1 MDAVRD
7 LLTERA
13 VLGLIAT
20 LAVLGLF
27 VMLCRARR
35 VSTSV
40 EDAVMDML
48 HRMSKASADLR
59 EGLTEDAANKAT
71 PHLREMLR
79 CVAVGITDHEGTL
92 LSWDGG
98 ANDHYEFLRAY
109 IERAIGEGHKE
120 HVEHRKL
127 ECELPGPCSMHS
139 AVIVPL
145 VVEGDVA
152 GTLIVI
158 SGVANKR
165 QIRMAEE
172 TARFVSTQLELEV
185 LQKSRQALAQAEVR
199 ALRAQI
205 SPHFVYNALNTI
217 SSLIRTDPGH
227 ARELLQEFAEFTRYS
242 FRTDGFFT
250 TLADE
255 LTNIHRYLTIEQARY
270 GSRLNVRLKIAPEVL
285 QVVLPFLVL
294 QPLVENAVRH
304 GLAKKPGGGELT
316 IIAEDNGAEALIS
329 VEDDGVGMDPDRLFD
344 DLKDAHQ
351 TGAHVGLGNINHRMR
366 AVFGDDYALVVETA
380 PEAGMKIILKIPKYR
395 PGVQTNLPL
404 VPPRLE
410 DTTEQPVVRA

>member
-1 MDAVRD
+1 VGD

-13 VLGLIAT
+13 VLGVIAT

-48 HRMSKASADLR
+48 HRMSRASADLR
-59 EGLTEDAANKAT
+59 EGLTEEAANKAT

-79 CVAVGITDHEGTL
+79 CVAVGITDADGTL

-98 ANDHYEFLRAY
+98 AADHYEPLREY
-109 IERAIGEGHKE
+109 VERSIREHQKE

-127 ECELPGPCSMHS
+127 DCGLPGPCSLHS
-139 AVIVPL
+139 AVVVPL
-145 VVEGDVA
+145 FVEGDVA
-152 GTLIVI
+152 GTLIVV

-165 QIRMAEE
+165 QVRMAEE

-185 LQKSRQALAQAEVR
+185 LQKSRQALAQAEVK

-217 SSLIRTDPGH
+217 SSLIRTDPAH

-250 TLADE
+250 TLSDE
-255 LTNIHRYLTIEQARY
+255 LNNIHRYLTIEQARY
-270 GSRLNVRLKIAPEVL
+270 GERLNVRLRVAPEVL

-304 GLAKKPGGGELT
+304 GLAKKPGGGLLT
-316 IIAEDNGAEALIS
+316 ITAEDNGAEALIS

-351 TGAHVGLGNINHRMR
+351 TGAHVGLGNINNRMR
-366 AVFGDDYALVVETA
+366 SVFGDEYALVVETA
-380 PEAGMKIILKIPKYR
+380 PGAGMKTIIKVPKFSRGVR
-395 PGVQTNLPL
+395 PNLTLVQ
-404 VPPRLE
+404 PPDE
-410 DTTEQPVVRA
+410 PSTAEQPVIRA

>member
-98 ANDHYEFLRAY
+98 ANDHYEFLRAF

-127 ECELPGPCSMHS
+127 ECELPGPCSLHS

-152 GTLIVI
+152 GTLIVV

-380 PEAGMKIILKIPKYR
+380 PDAGMKIILKIPKYR

-410 DTTEQPVVRA
+410 DTTEQPAVNA

>member
-98 ANDHYEFLRAY
+98 ANDHYEFLRAF

-127 ECELPGPCSMHS
+127 ECELPGPCSLHS

-152 GTLIVI
+152 GTLIVV

-217 SSLIRTDPGH
+217 SSLIRTDPAH

-380 PEAGMKIILKIPKYR
+380 PDAGMKIILKIPKYR

>member
-1 MDAVRD
+1 MDPVGD
-7 LLTERA
+7 LLAERT
-13 VLGLIAT
+13 VLGVIAT

-59 EGLTEDAANKAT
+59 EGLTQEAADKAT

-92 LSWDGG
+92 LSWDGE
-98 ANDHYEFLRAY
+98 ANDHYEFLREY
-109 IERAIGEGHKE
+109 IERAITGGHKE

-127 ECELPGPCSMHS
+127 GCPLPGPCSLHS
-139 AVIVPL
+139 AVVVPL
-145 VVEGDVA
+145 VVENDVA

-185 LQKSRQALAQAEVR
+185 LQKSRQALAQAEVK

-217 SSLIRTDPGH
+217 SSLIRTDPAH

-270 GSRLNVRLKIAPEVL
+270 GPRLNVRLRIAPEVL

-304 GLAKKPGGGELT
+304 GIAKKPGGGLLT

-351 TGAHVGLGNINHRMR
+351 TGAHVGLGNINDRMR
-366 AVFGDDYALVVETA
+366 AVFGDEYALVVETA
-380 PEAGMKIILKIPKYR
+380 PDAGMKIILKIPKYSR
-395 PGVQTNLPL
+395 GVRKNLTL
-404 VPPRLE
+404 VQPPIDE
-410 DTTEQPVVRA
+410 TSEQPVIRA

>member
-13 VLGLIAT
+13 VLGVIAS

-59 EGLTEDAANKAT
+59 EGLTQDAADKAT

-79 CVAVGITDHEGTL
+79 CVAVGITDHDGTL

-98 ANDHYEFLRAY
+98 ANDHYEFLRPY
-109 IERAIGEGHKE
+109 IERAIGEFHKE

-127 ECELPGPCSMHS
+127 DCELPGPCSLHS

-145 VVEGDVA
+145 IVESEVA
-152 GTLIVI
+152 GTLIVV

-217 SSLIRTDPGH
+217 SSLIRTDPSH

-270 GSRLNVRLKIAPEVL
+270 GSQLNVRLKIAPEVL

-304 GLAKKPGGGELT
+304 GLAKKPGGGLLT

-329 VEDDGVGMDPDRLFD
+329 VEDDGVGMDPDRLFE

-380 PEAGMKIILKIPKYR
+380 PDAGMKIILKVPKYS
-395 PGVQTNLPL
+395 PGVRTNLPI
-404 VPPRLE
+404 VPPKLE
-410 DTTEQPVVRA
+410 ETAEQPAVRA

>member
-1 MDAVRD
+1 MGD

-13 VLGLIAT
+13 VLGVIAT

-48 HRMSKASADLR
+48 HRMSRASSDLR
-59 EGLTEDAANKAT
+59 EGLTEEAANKAT

-79 CVAVGITDHEGTL
+79 CVAVGLTDADGTL

-98 ANDHYEFLRAY
+98 AAEHYAPLREY
-109 IERAIGEGHKE
+109 VERSIREHQKE

-127 ECELPGPCSMHS
+127 DCELPGPCALHS

-145 VVEGDVA
+145 FVEGDVA
-152 GTLIVI
+152 GTLIVV

-165 QIRMAEE
+165 QVRMAEE

-185 LQKSRQALAQAEVR
+185 LQKSRQALAQAEVK

-217 SSLIRTDPGH
+217 SSLIRTDPAH

-250 TLADE
+250 TLSDE
-255 LTNIHRYLTIEQARY
+255 LNNIHRYLTIEQARY
-270 GSRLNVRLKIAPEVL
+270 GERLNVRLRVAPEVL

-304 GLAKKPGGGELT
+304 GLAKKPGGGLLT
-316 IIAEDNGAEALIS
+316 ITAEDNGAEALIS

-351 TGAHVGLGNINHRMR
+351 TGAHVGLGNINNRMR
-366 AVFGDDYALVVETA
+366 SVFGDEYALVVETA
-380 PEAGMKIILKIPKYR
+380 PGAGMKTIIKVPKFSRGVR
-395 PGVQTNLPL
+395 PNLTLVQPQEEPNTA
-404 VPPRLE
+404 
-410 DTTEQPVVRA
+410 EQPVIRA

>member
-13 VLGLIAT
+13 VLGVIAT

-59 EGLTEDAANKAT
+59 EGLTQEAADKAT

-79 CVAVGITDHEGTL
+79 CVAVGITDDEGTL

-98 ANDHYEFLRAY
+98 ANDHYEFLLPY
-109 IERAIGEGHKE
+109 IERAIGEVHKE

-127 ECELPGPCSMHS
+127 DCELPGPCSLHS

-145 VVEGDVA
+145 IVESEVA
-152 GTLIVI
+152 GTLIVV

-185 LQKSRQALAQAEVR
+185 LQKSRQALAQAEVK

-217 SSLIRTDPGH
+217 SSLIRTDPAH

-270 GSRLNVRLKIAPEVL
+270 GARLNVRLKIAPEVL
-285 QVVLPFLVL
+285 QVVMPFLVL

-304 GLAKKPGGGELT
+304 GLAKKPGGGLLT

-329 VEDDGVGMDPDRLFD
+329 VEDDGVGMDPDRLFE

-366 AVFGDDYALVVETA
+366 AVFGDAYALVVETA
-380 PEAGMKIILKIPKYR
+380 PDAGMKIILKVPKYA
-395 PGVQTNLPL
+395 PGVRTNLPL
-404 VPPRLE
+404 VPPRLDE
-410 DTTEQPVVRA
+410 TAEQPVVRA

>member
-7 LLTERA
+7 LLSERA

-79 CVAVGITDHEGTL
+79 CVAVGITDAEGTL
-92 LSWDGG
+92 LSWDGE
-98 ANDHYEFLRAY
+98 ANDHYEFLRPF
-109 IERAIGEGHKE
+109 IEHAIGGGHKE

-127 ECELPGPCSMHS
+127 DCELPGPCLLHT

-145 VVEGDVA
+145 EVENDVA
-152 GTLIVI
+152 GTLIVV
-158 SGVANKR
+158 SGVPNKR

-185 LQKSRQALAQAEVR
+185 LQKSRQALAQAEVK

-217 SSLIRTDPGH
+217 SSLIRTDPKH

-304 GLAKKPGGGELT
+304 GLAKKPGGGLLT

-329 VEDDGVGMDPDRLFD
+329 VEDDGVGMDPDRLFE

-380 PEAGMKIILKIPKYR
+380 PDAGMKIILKIPKYSR
-395 PGVQTNLPL
+395 GVQTNLPL

-410 DTTEQPVVRA
+410 DTAEQAAVRA

>member
-1 MDAVRD
+1 MVPVGD

-13 VLGLIAT
+13 VLGVIAT

-59 EGLTEDAANKAT
+59 EGLTQEAADKAT

-79 CVAVGITDHEGTL
+79 CVAVAITDSDGTV

-98 ANDHYEFLRAY
+98 AADHYEYLRDTIAHAVTNN
-109 IERAIGEGHKE
+109 RKE
-120 HVEHRKL
+120 HIEHRKL
-127 ECELPGPCSMHS
+127 GCELQGPCSLHS
-139 AVIVPL
+139 AVVVPL
-145 VVEGDVA
+145 RVEGDVT
-152 GTLIVI
+152 GTLIVV
-158 SGVANKR
+158 SGVASKR

-217 SSLIRTDPGH
+217 SSLIRTDPAH

-242 FRTDGFFT
+242 FRTDGLFT

-270 GSRLNVRLKIAPEVL
+270 GSRLNVRLRIAPEVL

-304 GLAKKPGGGELT
+304 GLAKKPGGGMLT
-316 IIAEDNGAEALIS
+316 ITAEDNGNEALIS
-329 VEDDGVGMDPDRLFD
+329 VEDDGVGMDPDRLD
-344 DLKDAHQ
+344 DIKDAHQ
-351 TGAHVGLGNINHRMR
+351 TGAHVGIGNINDRMR
-366 AVFGDDYALVVETA
+366 TVFGAEYALVVETA
-380 PEAGMKIILKIPKYR
+380 PNAGTKVILKVPKGR
-395 PGVQTNLPL
+395 RGVLPNLNFGGVTDEPMTN
-404 VPPRLE
+404 
-410 DTTEQPVVRA
+410 EQPVIRA

>member
-127 ECELPGPCSMHS
+127 DCELPGPCSLHS

-152 GTLIVI
+152 GTLIVV

-217 SSLIRTDPGH
+217 SSLIRTDPAH

-410 DTTEQPVVRA
+410 DTTEQPAVRA

>member
-13 VLGLIAT
+13 VLGLIAS

-59 EGLTEDAANKAT
+59 EGLTEDAADKAT

-98 ANDHYEFLRAY
+98 ANDHYEFLRSY

-127 ECELPGPCSMHS
+127 ECELPGPCSLHT

-145 VVEGDVA
+145 VVENEVA
-152 GTLIVI
+152 GTLIVV

-217 SSLIRTDPGH
+217 SSLIRTDPAH

-250 TLADE
+250 TLSDE
-255 LTNIHRYLTIEQARY
+255 LKNIHRYLTIEQARY
-270 GSRLNVRLKIAPEVL
+270 GPRLNVRLKVAPEVL

-329 VEDDGVGMDPDRLFD
+329 VEDDGVGMDPDRLFE

-351 TGAHVGLGNINHRMR
+351 TGAHVGIGNINHRMR

-380 PEAGMKIILKIPKYR
+380 PDAGMKIILKIPKYR
-395 PGVQTNLPL
+395 PGVRTNLPI

>member
-13 VLGLIAT
+13 VLGVIAT

-59 EGLTEDAANKAT
+59 EGLTQDAADKAT

-98 ANDHYEFLRAY
+98 ANDHYEFLRSY
-109 IERAIGEGHKE
+109 IERAIGECHKE

-127 ECELPGPCSMHS
+127 DCELPGPCSLHS

-145 VVEGDVA
+145 IVESEVA
-152 GTLIVI
+152 GTLIVV

-217 SSLIRTDPGH
+217 SSLIRTDPAH

-270 GSRLNVRLKIAPEVL
+270 GPRLNVRLKIAPEVL

-304 GLAKKPGGGELT
+304 GLAKKPGGGLLT

-329 VEDDGVGMDPDRLFD
+329 VEDDGLGMDPDRLFE

-380 PEAGMKIILKIPKYR
+380 PDAGMKIILKVPKYS
-395 PGVQTNLPL
+395 PGVRTNLPL
-404 VPPRLE
+404 VPHNLE
-410 DTTEQPVVRA
+410 ETAEQPVVRA

>member
-98 ANDHYEFLRAY
+98 ANDHYEFLRSY

-127 ECELPGPCSMHS
+127 ECELPGPCSLHS

-152 GTLIVI
+152 GTLIVV

-217 SSLIRTDPGH
+217 SSLIRTDPSH

-410 DTTEQPVVRA
+410 DTSEQPAVRA

>member
-1 MDAVRD
+1 MPD
-7 LLTERA
+7 LLTGRL
-13 VLGLIAT
+13 VLGVIAT
-20 LAVLGLF
+20 MAVCGLF
-27 VMLCRARR
+27 MMLCRARR

-48 HRMSKASADLR
+48 ARMSKASADLR
-59 EGLTEDAANKAT
+59 EGLTEDSANKAT

-92 LSWDGG
+92 LSWDGE
-98 ANDHYEFLRAY
+98 ANDHYEPLQDY
-109 IERAIGEGHKE
+109 IESAIGGGHKE

-127 ECELPGPCSMHS
+127 DCELPGPCAMHS

-145 VVEGDVA
+145 EVEHEVA
-152 GTLIVI
+152 GTLIVV
-158 SGVANKR
+158 SGVPNKR
-165 QIRMAEE
+165 QITMAEE

-217 SSLIRTDPGH
+217 SSLIRTDPAH

-242 FRTDGFFT
+242 FRTDGLYT
-250 TLADE
+250 TLSDE

-270 GSRLNVRLKIAPEVL
+270 GPRLNVRLKVAPEVL
-285 QVVLPFLVL
+285 HVVLPFLAL

-304 GLAKKPGGGELT
+304 GLAKKPGGGLLT
-316 IIAEDNGAEALIS
+316 IIAEDNGSEALIS
-329 VEDDGVGMDPDRLFD
+329 VEDDGIGMDPERLFE
-344 DLKDAHQ
+344 DLKDAHT
-351 TGAHVGLGNINHRMR
+351 TGAHVGLGNINQRMR
-366 AVFGDDYALVVETA
+366 SAFGDDYALVVETA
-380 PEAGMKIILKIPKYR
+380 QDAGMKIILKVPKYS

-410 DTTEQPVVRA
+410 DTTEQEVVSA

>member
-1 MDAVRD
+1 MDAVGH
-7 LLTERA
+7 LLTQRA
-13 VLGLIAT
+13 ALGVIAT
-20 LAVLGLF
+20 MAVLGLF

-59 EGLTEDAANKAT
+59 EGLTQDAADKAT

-79 CVAVGITDHEGTL
+79 CVAVGITDDDGTL

-98 ANDHYEFLRAY
+98 ANDHYEFLRPY
-109 IERAIGEGHKE
+109 IERAIGECHKE

-127 ECELPGPCSMHS
+127 DCELPSPCSLHS

-145 VVEGDVA
+145 IVESEVA
-152 GTLIVI
+152 GTLIVV

-217 SSLIRTDPGH
+217 SSLIRTDPSH

-270 GSRLNVRLKIAPEVL
+270 GPRLNVRLKIAPEVL

-304 GLAKKPGGGELT
+304 GLAKKPGGGLLT

-329 VEDDGVGMDPDRLFD
+329 VEDDGVGMDPDRLFE

-380 PEAGMKIILKIPKYR
+380 PDAGMKIILKVPKYS
-395 PGVQTNLPL
+395 PGVRTNLPL
-404 VPPRLE
+404 VPPKLE
-410 DTTEQPVVRA
+410 ETAEQPVVRA

>member
-7 LLTERA
+7 LMTERA
-13 VLGLIAT
+13 LLGLIASM
-20 LAVLGLF
+20 AVLGLF

-79 CVAVGITDHEGTL
+79 CVAVGITDDEGTL

-98 ANDHYEFLRAY
+98 ANDHYEFLRTY

-127 ECELPGPCSMHS
+127 DCELPGPCSLHT

-145 VVEGDVA
+145 VVENEVA
-152 GTLIVI
+152 GTLIVV

-217 SSLIRTDPGH
+217 SSLIRTDPAH

-270 GSRLNVRLKIAPEVL
+270 GPRLNVRLKIAPEVL

-329 VEDDGVGMDPDRLFD
+329 VEDDGVGMDPDRLFE

-380 PEAGMKIILKIPKYR
+380 PDAGMKIILKIPKYSR
-395 PGVQTNLPL
+395 GVRTNLPI

-410 DTTEQPVVRA
+410 DTSEQPVVRA

>member
-127 ECELPGPCSMHS
+127 ECELPGPCSLHS

-152 GTLIVI
+152 GTLIVV

-217 SSLIRTDPGH
+217 SSLIRTDPSH

-410 DTTEQPVVRA
+410 DTTEQPAVRA

>member
-98 ANDHYEFLRAY
+98 ANDHYEFLRTY

-127 ECELPGPCSMHS
+127 DCELPGPCSLHS

-152 GTLIVI
+152 GTLIVV

-217 SSLIRTDPGH
+217 SSLIRTDPAH

-380 PEAGMKIILKIPKYR
+380 PDAGMKIILKIPKYR

-410 DTTEQPVVRA
+410 DTTEQPAVRA

>member
-127 ECELPGPCSMHS
+127 DCELPGPCSLHS

-152 GTLIVI
+152 GTLIVV

-217 SSLIRTDPGH
+217 SSLIRTDPAH

-404 VPPRLE
+404 VPSRLE

>member
-98 ANDHYEFLRAY
+98 ANDHYEFLRTY
-109 IERAIGEGHKE
+109 TERATGEGHKE

-127 ECELPGPCSMHS
+127 DCELPGPCSLHS

-145 VVEGDVA
+145 VVENDVA
-152 GTLIVI
+152 GTLIVV

-217 SSLIRTDPGH
+217 SSLIRTDPAH

-329 VEDDGVGMDPDRLFD
+329 VEDDGVGMDPDRLFE

-380 PEAGMKIILKIPKYR
+380 PDAGMKIILKIPKYR

>member
-13 VLGLIAT
+13 VLGVIAT

-59 EGLTEDAANKAT
+59 EGLTQEAADKAT

-98 ANDHYEFLRAY
+98 ANDHYEFLVPF
-109 IERAIGEGHKE
+109 IERAIGEVHKE

-127 ECELPGPCSMHS
+127 DCELPGPCSLHS

-145 VVEGDVA
+145 IVESEVA
-152 GTLIVI
+152 GTLIVV

-185 LQKSRQALAQAEVR
+185 LQKSRQALAQAEVK

-217 SSLIRTDPGH
+217 SSLIRTDPAH

-270 GSRLNVRLKIAPEVL
+270 GARLNVRLKIAPEVL

-304 GLAKKPGGGELT
+304 GLAKKPGGGLLT

-329 VEDDGVGMDPDRLFD
+329 VEDDGVGMDPDRLFE

-380 PEAGMKIILKIPKYR
+380 PDAGMKIILKVPKYS
-395 PGVQTNLPL
+395 PGVRTNIPIM
-404 VPPRLE
+404 PPKLDE
-410 DTTEQPVVRA
+410 TAEQPVVRA

>member
-13 VLGLIAT
+13 VLGVIAT

-59 EGLTEDAANKAT
+59 EGLTQEAADKAT

-98 ANDHYEFLRAY
+98 ANDHYEFLRPF
-109 IERAIGEGHKE
+109 IERAIGEVRKE

-127 ECELPGPCSMHS
+127 DCELPGPCTLHS
-139 AVIVPL
+139 AVVVPL
-145 VVEGDVA
+145 IVENDVA
-152 GTLIVI
+152 GTLIVV

-185 LQKSRQALAQAEVR
+185 LQKSRQALAQAEVK

-217 SSLIRTDPGH
+217 SSLIRTDPAH

-270 GSRLNVRLKIAPEVL
+270 GPRLNVRLKIAPEVL
-285 QVVLPFLVL
+285 QVVMPFLVL

-304 GLAKKPGGGELT
+304 GLAKKPGGGLLT

-329 VEDDGVGMDPDRLFD
+329 VEDDGVGMDPDRLFE

-366 AVFGDDYALVVETA
+366 AVFGDAYALVVETA
-380 PEAGMKIILKIPKYR
+380 PDAGMKIILKVPKYS
-395 PGVQTNLPL
+395 PGVRTNLPL
-404 VPPRLE
+404 VPPRLDE
-410 DTTEQPVVRA
+410 TAEQPVVRA

>member
-127 ECELPGPCSMHS
+127 DCELPGPCSLHS

-152 GTLIVI
+152 GTLIVV
-158 SGVANKR
+158 SGVAGKR

-217 SSLIRTDPGH
+217 SSLIRTDPSH

-380 PEAGMKIILKIPKYR
+380 PDAGMKIILKIPKYR

-410 DTTEQPVVRA
+410 DTTEQPAVNA

>member
-98 ANDHYEFLRAY
+98 ANDHYEFLRTF

-127 ECELPGPCSMHS
+127 ECELPGPCSLHS

-152 GTLIVI
+152 GTLIVV

-217 SSLIRTDPGH
+217 SSLIRTDPAH

-380 PEAGMKIILKIPKYR
+380 PDAGMKIILKIPKYR

-410 DTTEQPVVRA
+410 DTTEQPAVNA

>member
-13 VLGLIAT
+13 VLGLIAS

-98 ANDHYEFLRAY
+98 ANDHYEFLRTY

-127 ECELPGPCSMHS
+127 ECELPGPCSLHT

-145 VVEGDVA
+145 VVENEVA
-152 GTLIVI
+152 GTLIVV

-217 SSLIRTDPGH
+217 SSLIRTDPAH

-250 TLADE
+250 TLSDE
-255 LTNIHRYLTIEQARY
+255 LKNIHRYLTIEQARY
-270 GSRLNVRLKIAPEVL
+270 GPRLNVRLKVAPEVL

-329 VEDDGVGMDPDRLFD
+329 VEDDGVGMDPDRLFE

-351 TGAHVGLGNINHRMR
+351 TGAHVGIGNINHRMR

-380 PEAGMKIILKIPKYR
+380 PDAGMKIILKIPKYR
-395 PGVQTNLPL
+395 PGVRTNLPI

>member
-13 VLGLIAT
+13 VLGVIAT

-59 EGLTEDAANKAT
+59 EGLTQEAADKAT

-98 ANDHYEFLRAY
+98 ANDHYEFLRPF
-109 IERAIGEGHKE
+109 IERAIGEVRKE

-127 ECELPGPCSMHS
+127 DCELPGPCTLHS

-145 VVEGDVA
+145 IVENDVA
-152 GTLIVI
+152 GTLIVV

-185 LQKSRQALAQAEVR
+185 LQKSRQALAQAEVK

-217 SSLIRTDPGH
+217 SSLIRTDPAH

-270 GSRLNVRLKIAPEVL
+270 GPRLNVRLKIAPEVL
-285 QVVLPFLVL
+285 QVVMPFLVL

-304 GLAKKPGGGELT
+304 GLAKKPGGGLLT

-329 VEDDGVGMDPDRLFD
+329 VEDDGVGMDPDRLFE

-366 AVFGDDYALVVETA
+366 AVFGDAYALVVETA
-380 PEAGMKIILKIPKYR
+380 PDAGMKIILKVPKYS
-395 PGVQTNLPL
+395 PGVRTNLPL
-404 VPPRLE
+404 VPPKLDE
-410 DTTEQPVVRA
+410 TAEQPVVRA

>member
-13 VLGLIAT
+13 VLGLIAS

-98 ANDHYEFLRAY
+98 ANDHYEFLRTY

-127 ECELPGPCSMHS
+127 DCELPGPCSLHT

-145 VVEGDVA
+145 VVENEVA
-152 GTLIVI
+152 GTLIVV

-217 SSLIRTDPGH
+217 SSLIRTDPAH

-250 TLADE
+250 TLSDE
-255 LTNIHRYLTIEQARY
+255 LKNIHRYLTIEQARY
-270 GSRLNVRLKIAPEVL
+270 GPRLNVRLKVAPEVL

-329 VEDDGVGMDPDRLFD
+329 VEDDGVGMDPDRLFE

-351 TGAHVGLGNINHRMR
+351 TGAHVGIGNINHRMR

-380 PEAGMKIILKIPKYR
+380 PDAGMKIILKIPKYR
-395 PGVQTNLPL
+395 PGVRTNLPI

>member
-127 ECELPGPCSMHS
+127 ECELPGPCSLHS

-152 GTLIVI
+152 GTLIVV

>member
-98 ANDHYEFLRAY
+98 ANDHYEFLRTY

-127 ECELPGPCSMHS
+127 ECELPGPCSLHS

-152 GTLIVI
+152 GTLIVV

-217 SSLIRTDPGH
+217 SSLIRTDPAH

-380 PEAGMKIILKIPKYR
+380 PDAGMKIILKIPKYR

-404 VPPRLE
+404 MPPRLE
-410 DTTEQPVVRA
+410 DTTEQPVVNA

>member
-59 EGLTEDAANKAT
+59 EGLTEEAANKAT

-79 CVAVGITDHEGTL
+79 CVAVGITDDEGTL

-98 ANDHYEFLRAY
+98 ANDHYEFLRGF

-127 ECELPGPCSMHS
+127 DCELPGPCSLHT

-145 VVEGDVA
+145 VVENEVA
-152 GTLIVI
+152 GTLIVV

-217 SSLIRTDPGH
+217 SSLIRTDPAH

-270 GSRLNVRLKIAPEVL
+270 GPRLNVRLKIAPEVL

-304 GLAKKPGGGELT
+304 GLAKKPGGGLLT

-380 PEAGMKIILKIPKYR
+380 PDAGMKIILKIPKYR

-404 VPPRLE
+404 MPPRLE
-410 DTTEQPVVRA
+410 DTAEQPVVRA

>member
-1 MDAVRD
+1 MDAVLD
-7 LLTERA
+7 LFTERA

-98 ANDHYEFLRAY
+98 ANDHYEFLRTY

-127 ECELPGPCSMHS
+127 DCELPGPCSLHS

-145 VVEGDVA
+145 VVESEVA
-152 GTLIVI
+152 GTLIVV

-270 GSRLNVRLKIAPEVL
+270 GPRLNVRLKIAPEVL

-329 VEDDGVGMDPDRLFD
+329 VEDDGVGMDPDRLFE

-380 PEAGMKIILKIPKYR
+380 PDAGMKIILKIPKYSR
-395 PGVQTNLPL
+395 GVRTNLPL

-410 DTTEQPVVRA
+410 DTTEQPAIRA

>member
-27 VMLCRARR
+27 VMLCRASR

-127 ECELPGPCSMHS
+127 ECELPGPCSLHS

-152 GTLIVI
+152 GTLIVV

-217 SSLIRTDPGH
+217 SSLIRTDPAH

>member
-1 MDAVRD
+1 MDGVRD

-13 VLGLIAT
+13 VLGVIAT

-59 EGLTEDAANKAT
+59 EGLTAESADKAT

-79 CVAVGITDHEGTL
+79 CVAVGITDDVGGV

-98 ANDHYEFLRAY
+98 AADHYQLMRGH
-109 IERAIGEGHKE
+109 IEQAIGEVHKE

-127 ECELPGPCSMHS
+127 DCDLSGPCPMHS

-145 VVEGDVA
+145 IVESEVA

-158 SGVANKR
+158 SGVPNKR

-217 SSLIRTDPGH
+217 SSLIRTDPVY

-250 TLADE
+250 TLSDE

-270 GSRLNVRLKIAPEVL
+270 GARLEVRLRIAPEVL
-285 QVVLPFLVL
+285 QVVLPFLCL

-304 GLAKKPGGGELT
+304 GLAKKPGGGMLT
-316 IIAEDNGAEALIS
+316 ITAEDNGAEALIS
-329 VEDDGVGMDPDRLFD
+329 VEDDGVGMDPERLFE

-380 PEAGMKIILKIPKYR
+380 PEAGMKIILKVPKYR
-395 PGVQTNLPL
+395 QGVRPNLTL
-404 VPPRLE
+404 VPPRVE
-410 DTTEQPVVRA
+410 ETGEQAVLRA

>member
-13 VLGLIAT
+13 VLGVIAT

-59 EGLTEDAANKAT
+59 EGLTQEAADKAT

-98 ANDHYEFLRAY
+98 ANDHYEFLRPF
-109 IERAIGEGHKE
+109 IERAIGEVRKE

-127 ECELPGPCSMHS
+127 DCELPGPCTLHS
-139 AVIVPL
+139 AVVVPL
-145 VVEGDVA
+145 IVENDVA
-152 GTLIVI
+152 GTLIVV

-185 LQKSRQALAQAEVR
+185 LQKSRQALAQAEVK

-217 SSLIRTDPGH
+217 SSLIRTDPAH

-255 LTNIHRYLTIEQARY
+255 LTNIHRYMTIEQARY
-270 GSRLNVRLKIAPEVL
+270 GPRLNVRLKIAPEVL
-285 QVVLPFLVL
+285 QVVMPFLVL

-304 GLAKKPGGGELT
+304 GLAKKPGGGLLT

-329 VEDDGVGMDPDRLFD
+329 VEDDGVGMDPDRLFE

-366 AVFGDDYALVVETA
+366 AVFGDAYALVVETA
-380 PEAGMKIILKIPKYR
+380 PDAGMKIILKVPKYS
-395 PGVQTNLPL
+395 PGVRTNLPL
-404 VPPRLE
+404 VPPRLDE
-410 DTTEQPVVRA
+410 TAEQPVVRA

>member
-98 ANDHYEFLRAY
+98 ANDHYEFLRAF

-127 ECELPGPCSMHS
+127 ECELPGPCSLHS

-152 GTLIVI
+152 GTLIVV

-380 PEAGMKIILKIPKYR
+380 PDAGMKIILKIPKYR

-410 DTTEQPVVRA
+410 DTTEQPVVNA